1 MSSFFENYDK
11 LSDEELVELSAA
23 GDKAATECILSR
35 YKNLVKARGRMYFLA
50 GADREDIIQEGMI
63 GLFKAIR
70 DFDSTKLATFRGF
83 AELCIKR
90 QIITAVKNANRQK
103 HIPLNTYVSLSA
115 PFYDEDS
122 EGIMGDLIADNQEV
136 NPEHLIIRKEK
147 AASMSDKIEESLSE
161 LEKKVLSLYL
171 SGKNY
176 QEIAEILGRSPKSA
190 DNALQRIRK
199 KIERLSQ
206 NDDQSPESLI

>member
-1 MSSFFENYDK
+1 MNKFFEDYEK
-11 LSDEELVELSAA
+11 LPDEELVELSAA
-23 GDKAATECILSR
+23 GDKAATECILAR
-35 YKNLVKARGRMYFLA
+35 YKNLVRARGRMYFLA

-63 GLFKAIR
+63 GLFKAMR
-70 DFDSTKLATFRGF
+70 DFDSTKLSSFRGF

-115 PFYDEDS
+115 PFYDEES
-122 EGIMGDLIADNQEV
+122 EGVMGELVADSPET
-136 NPEHLIIRKEK
+136 NPENLVIRKEK
-147 AASMSDKIEESLSE
+147 AASMSDKIDESLSE

-206 NDDQSPESLI
+206 NDDQLPETLM

>member
-1 MSSFFENYDK
+1 MGNFLEDYEKFP
-11 LSDEELVELSAA
+11 DEELVELSAA
-23 GDKAATECILSR
+23 GDKAATECILAR
-35 YKNLVKARGRMYFLA
+35 YKNLVRARGRMYFLA

-70 DFDSTKLATFRGF
+70 DFDSTKLASFRSF

-90 QIITAVKNANRQK
+90 QILTAVKNANRQK
-103 HIPLNTYVSLSA
+103 HIPLNTYVSLST
-115 PFYDEDS
+115 PFYDDDS
-122 EGIMGDLIADNQEV
+122 ENVVGELVADSTET
-136 NPEHLIIRKEK
+136 NPENLIIRKEK
-147 AASMSDKIEESLSE
+147 AASMSDKIDEVLSD

-171 SGKNY
+171 TGKNY

-190 DNALQRIRK
+190 DNALQRIKK

-206 NDDQSPESLI
+206 NEDNLPETLM

>member
-1 MSSFFENYDK
+1 MNNFLDEYEK
-11 LSDEELVELSAA
+11 LPDEELVELSAG
-23 GDKAATECILSR
+23 GDKAATECILAR
-35 YKNLVKARGRMYFLA
+35 YKNLVRARGRMYFLA

-70 DFDSTKLATFRGF
+70 DFDSAKLASFRGF

-90 QIITAVKNANRQK
+90 QILTAVKNANRQK
-103 HIPLNTYVSLSA
+103 HIPLNSYISLSA
-115 PFYDEDS
+115 PFFDEDS
-122 EGIMGDLIADNQEV
+122 ENIVEELVSDNMES
-136 NPEHLIIRKEK
+136 NPENLIIRKEK
-147 AASMSDKIEESLSE
+147 AASMSGKIDESLST

-190 DNALQRIRK
+190 DNALQRIK
-199 KIERLSQ
+199 KKVEKLAQS
-206 NDDQSPESLI
+206 DDQYPQTLE

>member
-1 MSSFFENYDK
+1 MSNIFDEYEKFP
-11 LSDEELVELSAA
+11 DEELVELSAA
-23 GDKAATECILSR
+23 GDKAATECILAR
-35 YKNLVKARGRMYFLA
+35 YKNLVRARGRMYFLA

-70 DFDSTKLATFRGF
+70 DFDSTKLVTFRGF

-115 PFYDEDS
+115 PFFDEDS
-122 EGIMGDLIADNQEV
+122 EGVMGELVADNQET
-136 NPEHLIIRKEK
+136 NPENLVIRKEK
-147 AASMSDKIEESLSE
+147 AASMSDKIDESLSE

-171 SGKNY
+171 NGKNY

-199 KIERLSQ
+199 KLERLSQ
-206 NDDQSPESLI
+206 SDDQTPQSLI

>member
-1 MSSFFENYDK
+1 MNNFFEEYDK
-11 LSDEELVELSAA
+11 LPDEELVELSAG
-23 GDKAATECILSR
+23 GDKAATECILAR
-35 YKNLVKARGRMYFLA
+35 YKNLVRARGRMYFLA

-70 DFDSTKLATFRGF
+70 DFDNAKLSSFHSF

-90 QIITAVKNANRQK
+90 QILTAVKNANRQK
-103 HIPLNTYVSLSA
+103 HIPLNTYVSLNA
-115 PFYDEDS
+115 PFFDDES
-122 EGIMGDLIADNQEV
+122 EGIINELVADNLDA
-136 NPEHLIIRKEK
+136 NPENLVIRKEK
-147 AASMSDKIEESLSE
+147 AASMSGKIDEALSE

-199 KIERLSQ
+199 KIEQLSAV
-206 NDDQSPESLI
+206 DDNMPETLE

>member
-1 MSSFFENYDK
+1 MNKFFEDYEK
-11 LSDEELVELSAA
+11 LPDEELVELSAA
-23 GDKAATECILSR
+23 GDKAATECILAR
-35 YKNLVKARGRMYFLA
+35 YKNLVRARGRMYFLA

-70 DFDSTKLATFRGF
+70 DFDSAKLSSFRGF

-103 HIPLNTYVSLSA
+103 HIPLNTYVSLST
-115 PFYDEDS
+115 PFYDEES
-122 EGIMGDLIADNQEV
+122 EGVMGELVADSPET
-136 NPEHLIIRKEK
+136 NPENLVIRKEK
-147 AASMSDKIEESLSE
+147 AASMSDKIDESLSE

-206 NDDQSPESLI
+206 NDDQLPETLM